1 MANRGKSY
9 DPKVHSIADLERL
22 GSGKMAKSYREYYN
36 EGAMDL
42 ITLRSNTSA
51 YDRYLIRPRV
61 LRDVSSLDT
70 STSIFGCK
78 VRFPFGFSPTAM
90 QALAHPEGE
99 VATSKAA
106 ASGGILMGLSCYSTI
121 DLERVVERRTGNPY
135 AMQISLL
142 QNKDAMVQL
151 VRRAEAAGF
160 KALFVTLDAPY
171 LGRRLNEY
179 RNSFAMAK
187 GMEYPNLY
195 PGVDVSN
202 LEDADDSMAY
212 GMCLVR
218 ECGLDRMLTYTDTAM
233 EWPGLVSFFRQHT
246 SMQIWGKGI
255 YTAADAEL
263 AIKHGLDGIVISN
276 HGGRQLDSVP
286 SSLDVLR
293 EVVPVAKGKIP
304 IAVDGGIRRGT
315 DIFKA
320 LALGA
325 DFCLAGRPAIWG
337 LAYNG
342 QAGVELAIN
351 LLYDEFRTCMALAGC
366 KNISEISRDHISLLQ
381 QDGRLLKL

>member
-9 DPKVHSIADLERL
+9 DPNVHSIADLKRL
-22 GSGKMAKSYREYYN
+22 GSGKLAKTYREYYN
-36 EGAMDL
+36 EGAMNL
-42 ITLRSNTSA
+42 ITLRSNTTA

-61 LRDVSSLDT
+61 LRDVSNPDT

-78 VRFPFGFSPTAM
+78 VKFPFGFSPTAM

-106 ASGGILMGLSCYSTI
+106 AKSGILMGLSCYSTI
-121 DLERVVERRTGNPY
+121 DLERVVERGTGNPY

-142 QNKDAMVQL
+142 QNKDAIVQL
-151 VRRAEAAGF
+151 VKRAEASGF
-160 KALFVTLDAPY
+160 KALFVTLDALY
-171 LGRRLNEY
+171 LGRRLKEY

-187 GMEYPNLY
+187 GMDYENLY
-195 PGVDVSN
+195 PGMDVSN
-202 LEDADDSMAY
+202 LEDAGDSMAY
-212 GMCLVR
+212 DM
-218 ECGLDRMLTYTDTAM
+218 AM
-233 EWPGLVSFFRQHT
+233 EWPELVSFFRPHT
-246 SMQIWGKGI
+246 SIQIWGKGI

-263 AIKHGLDGIVISN
+263 AIKYGLDGIVISN

-293 EVVPVAKGKIP
+293 EVVPVANGKIP
-304 IAVDGGIRRGT
+304 IAIDGRMRRGT
-315 DIFKA
+315 DILKA

-337 LAYNG
+337 LAYNS

-366 KNISEISRDHISLLQ
+366 KNISEISKDHISLLQ

>member
-1 MANRGKSY
+1 MANRGRSY
-9 DPKVHSIADLERL
+9 DPKVYSIADLERL
-22 GSGKMAKSYREYYN
+22 GSERLAKVYREYYN

-99 VATSKAA
+99 AATSKAA

-121 DLERVVERRTGNPY
+121 DLERVVERGTGNPY

-151 VRRAEAAGF
+151 VRRAETAGF
-160 KALFVTLDAPY
+160 KAIFVTLDAPY

-202 LEDADDSMAY
+202 LEDAGDLMAY
-212 GMCLVR
+212 
-218 ECGLDRMLTYTDTAM
+218 DTAM
-233 EWPGLVSFFRQHT
+233 GWPGLVSFFRQHT

-304 IAVDGGIRRGT
+304 IAVDGGTRRGT

-366 KNISEISRDHISLLQ
+366 KNISEISRDYISLLQ